1 MPASSA
7 SQSDVEHLYRTEHRW
22 LVSWLRGKLA
32 GSPERAFDFAQETF
46 LRVLMRG
53 PIALEQPRS
62 YLRTIAHGLLVD
74 HFRRQDLERAYLE
87 YLLCVPDAVRISE
100 EEHAILMETLQEID
114 RLLDGLPLKVRSV
127 FLLSQ
132 IDELT
137 YPQIAAQLGISVAS
151 VRKYMQKALEHCLEA
166 L

>member
-1 MPASSA
+1 MTAPASRF
-7 SQSDVEHLYRTEHRW
+7 EHLYRTEHRW
-22 LVSWLRGKLA
+22 LVGWLRGKLA
-32 GSPERAFDFAQETF
+32 GSPERALDFAQETF
-46 LRVLMRG
+46 LRVLMRE
-53 PIALEQPRS
+53 PAAIEQPRS

-87 YLLCVPDAVRISE
+87 YLASAPEAMQISE
-100 EEHAILMETLQEID
+100 EERAILIETLQEVD
-114 RLLDGLPLKVRSV
+114 RLLGGLPLKVRAV